1 MYFGT
6 KLLYKI
12 ITRGHNN
19 HTLSRGVCIV
29 AYLIGMLTASFSF
42 LANRALLK
50 YIGPEVIIT
59 YSPMLEEASK
69 TLLSFFLAADIIAA
83 HLTFGL
89 LEAIYDWHNSPQ
101 NRFLAAAA
109 SLLGHGAFGM
119 VTIVLLFLSGSI
131 WVGLAGGTIAH
142 LFWNRTVISCSENR
156 SGRKK

>member
-1 MYFGT
+1 M
-6 KLLYKI
+6 
-12 ITRGHNN
+12 
-19 HTLSRGVCIV
+19 

-59 YSPMLEEASK
+59 YSPMLEEAAK
-69 TLLSFFLAADIIAA
+69 TLLSYFLAADIVAA

-101 NRFLAAAA
+101 NRFWAAAA
-109 SLLGHGAFGM
+109 SVLGHGAFGL

-131 WVGLAGGTIAH
+131 WAGLAGGTITH
-142 LFWNRTVISCSENR
+142 LLWNRTVVFFSENR
-156 SGRKK
+156 SGKKK